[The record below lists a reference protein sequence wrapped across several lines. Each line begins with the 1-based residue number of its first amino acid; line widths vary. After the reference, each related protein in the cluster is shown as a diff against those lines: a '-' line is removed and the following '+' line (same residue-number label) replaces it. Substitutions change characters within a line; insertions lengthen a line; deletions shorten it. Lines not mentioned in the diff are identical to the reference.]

1 MPSSF
6 PDALSVVASWVQAL
20 RPATVL
26 DVGIG
31 FGKYGMLFRE
41 YLDVSPRGEHGQ
53 SYDGPSASIRID
65 GIEAHAPY
73 IGPLQRAIYDRIHVG
88 DALAL
93 LPTLG
98 RYDLVFA
105 ADVLEH
111 FTRADGERFLAVAS
125 AHAALGVLIVTPAL
139 DLEQDDVFGNPFER
153 HQSFWTPDDFAARP
167 GADVL
172 VWRRQLL
179 AFVPSGTTRAPRLPR
194 TSVREALGQA
204 AKAAVAGVLGTARA
218 ESLLHARRRHR

>member
-6 PDALSVVASWVQAL
+6 PDALSVVAAWVQAL
-20 RPATVL
+20 GPATVL

-31 FGKYGMLFRE
+31 FGKYGLLFRE
-41 YLDVSPRGEHGQ
+41 YLDISPRSERGER
-53 SYDGPSASIRID
+53 YDAPSTVVRID
-65 GIEAHAPY
+65 GVEAYEPY
-73 IGPLQRAIYDRIHVG
+73 VGPLQRAIYDHIFVG
-88 DALAL
+88 DALAV
-93 LPTLG
+93 LPSLG

-111 FTRADGERFLAVAS
+111 FTRADGERFLA
-125 AHAALGVLIVTPAL
+125 AATALAAMGVLIVTPAL

-153 HQSFWTPDDFAARP
+153 HQSFWTPDDFVRWP

-172 VWRRQLL
+172 VWRRQLI
-179 AFVPSGTTRAPRLPR
+179 AFVPTGAHRLPLPR

-204 AKAAVAGVLGTARA
+204 AKAALAGVLGPVRA
-218 ESLLHARRRHR
+218 ESFLHARRRRG

>member
-6 PDALSVVASWVQAL
+6 PDALSVVAAWVQAL
-20 RPATVL
+20 RPASVL

-31 FGKYGMLFRE
+31 FGKYGLLFRE
-41 YLDVSPRGEHGQ
+41 YLDVAPR
-53 SYDGPSASIRID
+53 SDGLAAGAAPAAVRIE
-65 GIEAHAPY
+65 GIEAWEPY
-73 IGPLQRAIYDRIHVG
+73 VGPLQRAIYDRIHVG

-93 LPTLG
+93 LPSLG

-111 FTRADGERFLAVAS
+111 FTRDEGERFLDAAA
-125 AHAALGVLIVTPAL
+125 AHAAVGVLVVTPAL
-139 DLEQDDVFGNPFER
+139 DLEQGEVFGNPFER
-153 HQSFWTPDDFAARP
+153 HRSFWTPDDFVRHP

-179 AFVPSGTTRAPRLPR
+179 AFVPTGARRVPLPR
-194 TSVREALGQA
+194 ASVREALGQA
-204 AKAAVAGVLGTARA
+204 AKAALAGVLGPVRA
-218 ESLLHARRRHR
+218 ERVLHARRRRR

>member
-6 PDALSVVASWVQAL
+6 PDALSVVAAWVQAL

-31 FGKYGMLFRE
+31 FGKYGLLFRE
-41 YLDVSPRGEHGQ
+41 YLDVSPRSERGER
-53 SYDGPSASIRID
+53 YDAGSATVRID
-65 GIEAHAPY
+65 GVEAYEPY
-73 IGPLQRAIYDRIHVG
+73 VGPLQRAIYDRIHIG
-88 DALAL
+88 DALAV
-93 LPTLG
+93 LPSLG

-111 FTRADGERFLAVAS
+111 FTRADGERLLDVAA

-139 DLEQDDVFGNPFER
+139 DLPQGEVFGNPFECHR
-153 HQSFWTPDDFAARP
+153 SAWTPGDFARRP

-179 AFVPSGTTRAPRLPR
+179 AFLPTGPRRPPLPR
-194 TSVREALGQA
+194 TSMREALGQA
-204 AKAAVAGVLGTARA
+204 AKAALVAALGPVRA
-218 ESLLHARRRHR
+218 ERWLHARRRVR

>member
-6 PDALSVVASWVQAL
+6 PDALSVVAAWVQTL
-20 RPATVL
+20 RPTTVL

-31 FGKYGMLFRE
+31 FGKYGLLFRE
-41 YLDVSPRGEHGQ
+41 YLDVSRRSERGER
-53 SYDGPSASIRID
+53 YDAPSTVVRID
-65 GIEAHAPY
+65 GVEAYEPY
-73 IGPLQRAIYDRIHVG
+73 VGPLQRAIYDHIYVG
-88 DALAL
+88 DALAVIPSL
-93 LPTLG
+93 A

-111 FTRADGERFLAVAS
+111 FTRADGERFLEAAA
-125 AHAALGVLIVTPAL
+125 AHAAMGVLIVTPAL

-153 HQSFWTPDDFAARP
+153 HQSFWTPDDFVRRP

-172 VWRRQLL
+172 VWRRQLI
-179 AFVPSGTTRAPRLPR
+179 AFVPTGARRPPLPR

-204 AKAAVAGVLGTARA
+204 AKAALTGVLGPVRA
-218 ESLLHARRRHR
+218 ESFLHARRRRA

>member
-1 MPSSF
+1 VPSSF

-20 RPATVL
+20 RPASVL

-31 FGKYGMLFRE
+31 FGKYGVLFRE
-41 YLDVSPRGEHGQ
+41 YLDVSPRGEQGQ
-53 SYDGPSASIRID
+53 SYEARSAGIRID
-65 GIEAHAPY
+65 GVEAHEPY
-73 IGPLQRAIYDRIHVG
+73 IGALQRAIYDRIYVG
-88 DALAL
+88 DALAV

-111 FTRADGERFLAVAS
+111 FTRADGERFLALSA
-125 AHAALGVLIVTPAL
+125 AHATLGVLIVTPAL

-153 HQSFWTPDDFAARP
+153 HRSFWTPDDFAARP

-179 AFVPSGTTRAPRLPR
+179 AFVPNGPARAPRLPR

-204 AKAAVAGVLGTARA
+204 AKAALAGVLGGARA
-218 ESLLHARRRHR
+218 ERLLHARRRQR